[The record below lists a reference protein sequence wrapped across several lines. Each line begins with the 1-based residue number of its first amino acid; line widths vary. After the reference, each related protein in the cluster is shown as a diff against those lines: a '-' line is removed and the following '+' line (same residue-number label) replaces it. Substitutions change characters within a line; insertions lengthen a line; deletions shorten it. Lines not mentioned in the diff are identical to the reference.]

1 MQRAGAL
8 FAADRPGP
16 TLTGTRGRA
25 HPEPARCVLH
35 GGPRPAFGVEYSPT
49 GSHHWGMASF
59 SSPRYR
65 AAAVIAFS
73 LVTVAFHYG
82 LILRPSHEDPSL
94 FHAIHGRLCY
104 IPIILGA
111 IWFGV
116 RGGLGIGLFISVL
129 TIPYAV
135 WGVQRHHSSP
145 AGEYTEMIFYIAI
158 GLVSGI
164 LIDLQRRER
173 RRSEAL
179 AAELAREKHLSSLGQ
194 MAAGLAHEIKN
205 PLGSIKGSAEI
216 LGDDFPDGSRKHEM
230 VQVLLKETDRLNGVV
245 EDFLNFARPR
255 PIERKRARLE
265 AIVDGVLSQ
274 VENDAAS
281 RDIRV
286 VRAFD
291 EGLPAVL
298 VDAEKLHQVF
308 LNLALNAVAAM
319 PGGGTLTVEA
329 RRRSVDGKPHVSVAF
344 VDEGVGI
351 APEDMERIFD
361 PFFSRSEKG
370 TGLGLSISHTIVRN
384 HGGHIEIAPNQPK
397 GTRFSVL
404 IPVVE
409 G

>member
-1 MQRAGAL
+1 MSS
-8 FAADRPGP
+8 
-16 TLTGTRGRA
+16 
-25 HPEPARCVLH
+25 
-35 GGPRPAFGVEYSPT
+35 Y
-49 GSHHWGMASF
+49 AS
-59 SSPRYR
+59 SRYR

-216 LGDDFPDGSRKHEM
+216 LGDDFPAGSRKHEM
-230 VQVLLKETDRLNGVV
+230 AQVLIKESDRLNGVV

-255 PIERKRARLE
+255 PIDRKPARLDAVVE
-265 AIVDGVLSQ
+265 DVLSQ
-274 VENDAAS
+274 VEIDAAS
-281 RDIRV
+281 REIRV
-286 VRAFD
+286 VRSFD
-291 EGLPAVL
+291 ESLPAVL

-308 LNLALNAVAAM
+308 LNLALNAVTAM
-319 PGGGTLTVEA
+319 PGGGTLTVET
-329 RRRSVDGKPHVSVAF
+329 RRRSFDGKPHVSLTFA
-344 VDEGVGI
+344 DEGIGI

-361 PFFSRSEKG
+361 PFFSRSERG

-384 HGGHIEIAPNQPK
+384 HGGRIEVAANHPK
-397 GTRFSVL
+397 GTRFSVVL
-404 IPVVE
+404 PIVE

>member
-1 MQRAGAL
+1 MP
-8 FAADRPGP
+8 FA
-16 TLTGTRGRA
+16 
-25 HPEPARCVLH
+25 
-35 GGPRPAFGVEYSPT
+35 F
-49 GSHHWGMASF
+49 
-59 SSPRYR
+59 SPRYR
-65 AAAVIAFS
+65 AAAVVAFS

-82 LILRPSHEDPSL
+82 LILRPSHGDPSL

-116 RGGLGIGLFISVL
+116 RGGVGIALFISVL
-129 TIPYAV
+129 TLPYAA
-135 WGVQRHHSSP
+135 WGAQRHHASP
-145 AGEYTEMIFYIAI
+145 ADEYTEMIFYLAI

-179 AAELAREKHLSSLGQ
+179 AAELAREKHLSSLGH

-216 LGDDFPDGSRKHEM
+216 LGDDFPEGSRKHEM

-245 EDFLNFARPR
+245 EDFLGFARPR
-255 PIERKRARLE
+255 PIERKPVRLE
-265 AIVDGVLSQ
+265 AIVDRVLSQ
-274 VENDAAS
+274 IEIAAAPGG
-281 RDIRV
+281 IRV
-286 VRAFD
+286 AREFD
-291 EGLPAVL
+291 EGLPAVM

-319 PGGGTLTVEA
+319 PGGGTLTVET
-329 RRRSVDGKPHVSVAF
+329 RRRSFEGSPHACVVFA
-344 VDEGVGI
+344 DEGAGI
-351 APEDMERIFD
+351 APEDAERIFD
-361 PFFSRSEKG
+361 PFFTRSEKG

-384 HGGHIEIAPNQPK
+384 HGGHIEVAANRPK
-397 GTRFSVL
+397 GARFSVYL
-404 IPVVE
+404 PMVE